1 MEGLII
7 DTGWSCKFCT
17 TQIIC
22 VFTTPDPDERSQNVK
37 KAHATVTLSP
47 PSTLACLDTILC
59 FFANTK
65 HALTAHN
72 RIFLYPVTGKLFKGY
87 SFF

>member
-1 MEGLII
+1 MQILHNENY
-7 DTGWSCKFCT
+7 FC
-17 TQIIC
+17 I
-22 VFTTPDPDERSQNVK
+22 TTPDERAHNVK
-37 KAHATVTLSP
+37 KAHATVTLFP
-47 PSTLACLDTILC
+47 PSTLACLDIILR

-87 SFF
+87 SIF

>member
-1 MEGLII
+1 MEVLII

-17 TQIIC
+17 TQIIS
-22 VFTTPDPDERSQNVK
+22 VFTTPDARAQNVK
-37 KAHATVTLSP
+37 KAHATVTLFP
-47 PSTLACLDTILC
+47 PSTLARLDIILR
-59 FFANTK
+59 FFAITK

-87 SFF
+87 SIF

>member
-1 MEGLII
+1 MTLGGHANSAQHKLFLYLLHQMSEHKML
-7 DTGWSCKFCT
+7 
-17 TQIIC
+17 
-22 VFTTPDPDERSQNVK
+22 K
-37 KAHATVTLSP
+37 KAHATVTLSS
-47 PSTLACLDTILC
+47 PSTLVFLDIILR

-87 SFF
+87 SIF